1 MKRKTK
7 QNKTKK
13 DDSLRQLFVC
23 VPVVLFDSRFSFFSP
38 HIYFFTLN
46 GGRHLVSLFRLFHP
60 RDLPRHGD
68 KTYVDATREVK
79 E

>member
-1 MKRKTK
+1 MIHCDSCLFAFLLYCLTR
-7 QNKTKK
+7 
-13 DDSLRQLFVC
+13 DSL
-23 VPVVLFDSRFSFFSP
+23 FSP
-38 HIYFFTLN
+38 PIYFFTLN

>member
-38 HIYFFTLN
+38 YLFFYSE
-46 GGRHLVSLFRLFHP
+46 RWPAFSFIISSVSSP
-60 RDLPRHGD
+60 
-68 KTYVDATREVK
+68 
-79 E
+79 